1 MVFAMSKSNL
11 VAFRIPSELQDEFN
25 RSVLASG
32 GDKTSWLVDA
42 IRMKLGQPEKSIDSR
57 MLGLVERMEK
67 AAASLIA
74 GKPNIPPKPYNETAV
89 IKIIADTIRQ
99 GFDNGRVI
107 AERLNEAGYQT
118 KAGKAW
124 DKDIYSAWKRQG
136 SNAEKL
142 SVALRMNRPG
152 FPGECFICELRLPDH
167 RFRWKHNKLFLLL
180 PEEYGPAFPAIV
192 DCYTSPPTLVWPVP
206 LLSGFSNS
214 YGVLPP
220 LCKDH

>member
-1 MVFAMSKSNL
+1 MSLIGLFSLLEGIKP
-11 VAFRIPSELQDEFN
+11 R
-25 RSVLASG
+25 
-32 GDKTSWLVDA
+32 LVDA

-136 SNAEKL
+136 NNIK
-142 SVALRMNRPG
+142 RINT
-152 FPGECFICELRLPDH
+152 
-167 RFRWKHNKLFLLL
+167 LLQ
-180 PEEYGPAFPAIV
+180 
-192 DCYTSPPTLVWPVP
+192 
-206 LLSGFSNS
+206 
-214 YGVLPP
+214 
-220 LCKDH
+220 